1 MKECNVL
8 EPKPELVKEEPST
21 SKKIVDKVLLNIAKE
36 RCRKLA
42 EDNATEYLKKKGK
55 GLSSSCTM
63 RYLSAYKGVENKE
76 EFYDQLKDY
85 ITVNFTGTNNI
96 DILNFV
102 RNSFE
107 SFDDAVDGN
116 NEFINNG
123 KMLEVVAANKN
134 EVFKTYI
141 QSYIFAAKMYYRE
154 V

>member
-1 MKECNVL
+1 
-8 EPKPELVKEEPST
+8 
-21 SKKIVDKVLLNIAKE
+21 
-36 RCRKLA
+36 
-42 EDNATEYLKKKGK
+42 
-55 GLSSSCTM
+55 M

-85 ITVNFTGTNNI
+85 ITVNFAGTNNI

-107 SFDDAVDGN
+107 SFDDVVAGN

-141 QSYIFAAKMYYRE
+141 QSYIFATKIHYRE
-154 V
+154 VQF